1 MMKSMFFAATALGAA
16 LASLPAGA
24 EESIEVIHHWVSEG
38 EVAALNNIKD
48 DLAKEGIAWK
58 DSAVGGMSGAN
69 ASQALR
75 ARLVAGDPPGAMQ
88 FVGFEA
94 VTWSEEGALR
104 DLDKIAVSENWEKAL
119 PPALLPFVRPDGKWT
134 TAPINMHRNNWVWG
148 NAAAFKKAG
157 VEPPKT
163 WDELIASGKKFRDA
177 GIVPL
182 AISDESWQV
191 TKVFETLLLGLNGAD
206 FYKKA
211 VVELDDG
218 ALRGPEMVA
227 TFKKLR
233 ELRGLADDNISGR
246 DWAVATNMVASGQAA
261 MQIMGDWA
269 KGEFTGKGLKAGS
282 DFLCFATPADKPSYV
297 FNTDA
302 FGMFKTDNQDL
313 LKAQDALAEASM
325 DPIVQA
331 KFSIIK
337 GSIPARLDADTSQ
350 YDECG
355 KKAVADREAAIQSG
369 SMVGSLSEGF
379 GAPSQFSTV
388 FGDVVSKFF
397 VTPDMTAEDAV
408 AQLADGVNN
417 AR

>member
-1 MMKSMFFAATALGAA
+1 MLRSMLFAATALTGAT
-16 LASLPAGA
+16 ASLPAGA

-48 DLAKEGIAWK
+48 DLAKQGIGWK
-58 DSAVGGMSGAN
+58 DSAVGGMAGAN

-94 VTWSEEGALR
+94 ITWSQEGALR
-104 DLDKIAVSENWEKAL
+104 DLGTVAAAEGWEKAL
-119 PPALLPFVRPDGKWT
+119 PPALLPFARPDGTWT

-191 TKVFETLLLGLNGAD
+191 TKVFETLLLGLNGSD

-211 VVELDDG
+211 TVDLDDK
-218 ALRGPEMVA
+218 ALRGPEMIE

-233 ELRGLADDNISGR
+233 ELRGLADDTIAGR

-269 KGEFTGKGLKAGS
+269 KGEFTGKGLKAGT
-282 DFLCFATPADKPSYV
+282 DFLCFATPAKAPSYV

-302 FGMFKTDNQDL
+302 FGMFVTKDENL
-313 LKAQDALAEASM
+313 IKAQDALAEASM
-325 DPIVQA
+325 DPAVQS
-331 KFSIIK
+331 KFSMIK

-350 YDECG
+350 FDECG

-379 GAPSQFSTV
+379 ASPSQFSSV
-388 FGDVVSKFF
+388 FGDVVAKFF
-397 VTPDMTAEDAV
+397 VTPDMTPEDAV
-408 AQLADGVNN
+408 TQLADGIDN